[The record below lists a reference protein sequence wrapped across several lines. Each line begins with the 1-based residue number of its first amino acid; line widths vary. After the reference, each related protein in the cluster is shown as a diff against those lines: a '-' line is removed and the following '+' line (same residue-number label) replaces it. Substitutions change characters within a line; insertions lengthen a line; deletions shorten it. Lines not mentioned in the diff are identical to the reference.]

1 MIITAHISISR
12 IASHVSDGCLV
23 MSSSSAES
31 STVESSPTLY
41 AMQFGSSSQ
50 YLMVQCITYVFKVE
64 TRTFWTLYVVVA
76 QVLSSYHGL

>member
-1 MIITAHISISR
+1 MITTHISISR
-12 IASHVSDGCLV
+12 MASPVSDGCLV
-23 MSSSSAES
+23 MSSLSAES
-31 STVESSPTLY
+31 STVESSPTLC

-50 YLMVQCITYVFKVE
+50 YLMVQCIKCVFKVE